1 MNHRKNK
8 KEMKKNILKATLV
21 AAFALLTGHNI
32 HNFFKTEDMS
42 DLALANVEAL
52 ADDGE
57 AVITCSRHAQMELAD
72 VTSEVIRVIVHLPVT
87 KTIHVVASLF
97 IIR

>member
-1 MNHRKNK
+1 M
-8 KEMKKNILKATLV
+8 KATLD
-21 AAFALLTGHNI
+21 AEIALVTGHNI

-57 AVITCSRHAQMELAD
+57 AVITCSRSCSYGIGSCYIIS
-72 VTSEVIRVIVHLPVT
+72 TSGDC
-87 KTIHVVASLF
+87 AFSGYQDDSCSC
-97 IIR
+97 